1 MYIKTSLK
9 QWNKQAQNFLYFLAR
24 RAKNDTIFRVS
35 ASLSYTTLIAMVP
48 LFAIGLS
55 IFSAFPAFESIRGQ
69 IQEFLLHNMAP
80 ALGQEVSGYLSEFL
94 KASAGLTAIGVVS
107 IVVTSILM
115 LSTIENS
122 LNFIF
127 RVSRPRRITTKITL
141 YWTVITLGPLLLG
154 ATFSIRSY
162 FFALTEDDK
171 IFNNIYMSNLLPA
184 LITMLMLMI
193 VYIFVPNK
201 KIRIRNAA
209 GGALVALIIFWA
221 LRKIFGIVV
230 LNSATY
236 QTLYGALAVIPL
248 FLIWMYLAWSVV
260 IFGAVITAAL
270 EDFQQLDEHSLKR
283 IMVSDAPEKRDFN
296 KINNPRKKLLQKE
309 HK

>member
-1 MYIKTSLK
+1 M
-9 QWNKQAQNFLYFLAR
+9 
-24 RAKNDTIFRVS
+24 
-35 ASLSYTTLIAMVP
+35 
-48 LFAIGLS
+48 
-55 IFSAFPAFESIRGQ
+55 
-69 IQEFLLHNMAP
+69 
-80 ALGQEVSGYLSEFL
+80 
-94 KASAGLTAIGVVS
+94 
-107 IVVTSILM
+107 
-115 LSTIENS
+115 
-122 LNFIF
+122 
-127 RVSRPRRITTKITL
+127 
-141 YWTVITLGPLLLG
+141 
-154 ATFSIRSY
+154 
-162 FFALTEDDK
+162 
-171 IFNNIYMSNLLPA
+171 PA

-270 EDFQQLDEHSLKR
+270 EDYQQLDEHSLKR